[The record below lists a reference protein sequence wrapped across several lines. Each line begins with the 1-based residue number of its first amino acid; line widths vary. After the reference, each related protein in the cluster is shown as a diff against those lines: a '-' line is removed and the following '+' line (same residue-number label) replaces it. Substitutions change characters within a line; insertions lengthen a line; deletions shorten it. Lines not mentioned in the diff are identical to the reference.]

1 MMAKILALFAIA
13 LSLVGGAAAGHF
25 LKPVADNADESEAL
39 PEPPKALDAV
49 ATLREAFVVPI
60 LRDGQVWSHVI
71 LSLGVASDNT
81 GQEDILLREPVLRD
95 GLTEALFLH
104 GSLGGFD
111 GNFTDPVSM
120 QRLRLRL
127 DDVLRERLDDET
139 ARVLISSVTRQSS

>member
-25 LKPVADNADESEAL
+25 LKPVADNADESEAV
-39 PEPPKALDAV
+39 PEQPKALDAV

-60 LRDGQVWSHVI
+60 LRDGQVWSH
-71 LSLGVASDNT
+71 GVASDNT

>member
-25 LKPVADNADESEAL
+25 LKPVADNADESEAV
-39 PEPPKALDAV
+39 PEQPKALDAV